1 MPCIVLENVFK
12 SYASTDA
19 VNGVNFKIDYGEIFG
34 LLGPNGAGKSTI
46 IRMLLDFIKP
56 DKGKIDILE
65 KPFSEE
71 TKGLVGYLPEERG
84 LYDNISVME
93 NMLYL
98 ASLKG
103 INKKTASENALKLLK
118 RVGLTN
124 KLKSKVKDLSKG
136 QRQLVQLCT
145 TLIHNPKLLIL
156 DEPFA
161 GLDPSNRQVVKKIIM
176 EERRGGKTVILSTHM
191 MNEVEELCDRVL
203 MINHGRR
210 VLYGRVDDIKESY
223 ASHSIF
229 VEFEGELPELEGL
242 ENAEIRNNSAELFLR
257 VDSTPQ
263 GILKQLVDKETIIN
277 RFDVKELSLN
287 QIFIKVAE
295 AEKWINP

>member
-176 EERRGGKTVILSTHM
+176 ETVILSTHM